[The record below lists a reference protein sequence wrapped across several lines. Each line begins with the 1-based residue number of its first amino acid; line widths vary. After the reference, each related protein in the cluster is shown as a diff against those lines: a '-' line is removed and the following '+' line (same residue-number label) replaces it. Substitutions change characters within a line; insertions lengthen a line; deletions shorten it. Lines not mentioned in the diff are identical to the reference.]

1 MHRGKKHFTKHKLR
15 NHMEEAL
22 SFEEYL
28 QKVTQCLEKLGDEKI
43 ALNNFRSQRSCHS
56 CNGLSAETP
65 RGRYNA
71 NASDSCLLWNRP
83 SLGLSSRKADRYF

>member
-43 ALNNFRSQRSCHS
+43 ALKESLEIYKE
-56 CNGLSAETP
+56 GLENLQKAQKMLENAQLQCETLKMQ
-65 RGRYNA
+65 YTKE
-71 NASDSCLLWNRP
+71 S
-83 SLGLSSRKADRYF
+83 